1 MVNFNDPVV
10 FAQDCAV
17 VTRLWH
23 AIAGLYIWEFFTT
36 LDYEWSVIR
45 RNRPYRWTIW
55 VYSLTRLTTLLTLIE
70 NLIVLNISKPINCQ
84 VWVTFELLFAHTTV
98 AAASLLIV
106 LRVNAIWNRNKIVYV
121 ITMGTWVTNLAC
133 LIRGVVLLRSV
144 WSPVSNFCMTTN
156 TMVIKLNW
164 IVSLSTD
171 TILLLIMLLT
181 LFHWRHERGGMSN
194 LCRFL
199 WTQGLIWL
207 LLATIAY
214 IPPVVFLSLNLNAP
228 FNMMFQIPAQVT
240 LSIAAT
246 RIYRSLTDFPSYCV
260 SVTVSTP
267 KGRGLSASGS
277 NQTYV
282 APIRFNQMEVSVHV
296 ESEQNSEKEGDHYD
310 TCVITAGS
318 LHDKPE
324 ELSI

>member
-1 MVNFNDPVV
+1 MVNFNDPAI
-10 FAQDCAV
+10 FAQDCSV

-45 RNRPYRWTIW
+45 GNRPYLWTIW
-55 VYSLTRLTTLLTLIE
+55 VYSLTRLATLLTLIE

-106 LRVNAIWNRNKIVYV
+106 LRVNAIWNRNKVVYV
-121 ITMGTWVTNLAC
+121 IAMGTWVTNLAC
-133 LIRGVVLLRSV
+133 LIHGIVLLRSV

-156 TMVIKLNW
+156 TMVIRLNW

-171 TILLLIMLLT
+171 TVLLLIMLLN
-181 LFHWRHERGGMSN
+181 LFYWRHEHGRVSD
-194 LCRFL
+194 LCRLL

-246 RIYRSLTDFPSYCV
+246 RIYRSLTDFRSHWA
-260 SVTVSTP
+260 SVTIPTP
-267 KGRGLSASGS
+267 KGRDLTTSDS
-277 NQTYV
+277 NPTYV
-282 APIRFNQMEVSVHV
+282 APIQFNQMEVSVPV
-296 ESEQNSEKEGDHYD
+296 DSEQTPEKEGDHYD
-310 TCVITAGS
+310 TCVIT
-318 LHDKPE
+318 DRPPYDRPE
-324 ELSI
+324 GLSV